1 MKNIEVI
8 RRENVVHKFLGRA
21 LKELEN
27 FFFITGKF
35 KREDFQRN
43 GKFIYKQRTELVTII

>member
-21 LKELEN
+21 LKESEN
-27 FFFITGKF
+27 FFFLTGKF